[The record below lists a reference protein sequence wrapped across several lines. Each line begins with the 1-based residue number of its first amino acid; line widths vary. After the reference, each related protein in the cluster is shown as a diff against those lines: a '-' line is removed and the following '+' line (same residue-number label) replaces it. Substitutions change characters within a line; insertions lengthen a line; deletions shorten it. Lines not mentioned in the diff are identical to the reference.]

1 MKIITKNG
9 SDLRPLSG
17 PFSTTTL
24 LELTP
29 EGSMGRVPSNVVF
42 LVDASS
48 SMGGNKWSMVKQ
60 AVQELVE
67 SLKEDDRVG
76 VVLFGTNAKEIFPL
90 ASLSENRDT
99 MLDRIKKLESPS
111 GVTNLEDGLK
121 VAYGAFDARSNKD
134 KVKRVN
140 HVILLTDGF
149 PTDNQGYRIEET
161 LKYEEIV
168 RKYEHVTL
176 TGVGIGSAD
185 DYDSDF
191 ISKLSELGRGSFYHA
206 NDLAKFKEG
215 LQAEMQKLQS
225 SVVGNLTLKFSNL
238 GARMMRI
245 AKIAPEIVI
254 YDIPGNTK
262 NFELSTGSMQKDMTA
277 FIIQTNSQGDG
288 TAGSEVH
295 LFSIAADYDGKATEL
310 VDVKVKTTD
319 KESDLGQIDPDV
331 FRAIQVLQVHLN
343 GQAIQASIESGDK
356 AKATRLIQNTTQIAE
371 DLGQAKVTKA
381 LTRLATDLNK
391 GKSVAD
397 DLATIKDE
405 AKKTRLLMS

>member
-1 MKIITKNG
+1 MKIIAKNG

-29 EGSMGRVPSNVVF
+29 EGSMGRIPSNVVF

-60 AVQELVE
+60 ALQELVE
-67 SLKEDDRVG
+67 SLKDDDRVG
-76 VVLFGTNAKEIFPL
+76 VVLFGSNAKEVFPL
-90 ASLSENRDT
+90 ASLSENRQA
-99 MLDRIKKLESPS
+99 MKDRIGKLDAPS
-111 GVTNLEDGLK
+111 GVTNLEEGLK
-121 VAYGAFDARSNKD
+121 VAYGAFEARSNKD
-134 KVKRVN
+134 KMKRVN

-149 PTDNQGYRIEET
+149 PTDGQGYRMEDT
-161 LKYEEIV
+161 HSYEEIV
-168 RKYEHVTL
+168 RRHEHITL

-191 ISKLSELGRGSFYHA
+191 ISKISEIGRGSYYHA
-206 NDLAKFKEG
+206 NDLGKFKEG
-215 LQAEMQKLQS
+215 LQAEIQKLQS
-225 SVVGNLTLKFSNL
+225 SVVGNLSLKFSNL
-238 GARMMRI
+238 GSRMMRI
-245 AKIAPEIVI
+245 AKITPEIVI

-262 NFELSTGSMQKDMTA
+262 NFELPTGSMQKDMTA

-295 LFSIAADYDGKATEL
+295 LFSISADYDGKSSESI
-310 VDVKVKTTD
+310 DVKVKTTD

-331 FRAIQVLQVHLN
+331 FRSIQMLQVHLN
-343 GQAIQASIESGDK
+343 GQAIQASIEAGDK
-356 AKATRLIQNTTQIAE
+356 AKATRLIQNTTQITE

-381 LTRLATDLNK
+381 LTRLATDLSK